1 MSETLKCE
9 ICGFENPNTHLY
21 CGRCGNGLAI
31 GKNSADTSIINAPIE
46 GERKQ
51 VTIIFAD
58 ISGFTALNDAAKSPA
73 EVEQVVR
80 LINLC
85 LQELSEAIYEF
96 DGYIDKYIG
105 DAIMAVFGA
114 PRAHEDDPERA
125 LRAALSMKKRLE
137 KFNQSPPMPL
147 PEPLDI
153 HMGINTGTV
162 IAGMVG
168 TDRKRSYTVMGDI
181 VNVASRLESVSERGE
196 FLVSEATYNL
206 TRHLFKFEEREP
218 VEVKGKREPLKIYE
232 LKGTGVTRPKP
243 PEAPIIGREYE
254 LETLLTK
261 YNQVHED
268 KSGGMVVVTGD
279 AGLGKSRL
287 ISEFRKQV
295 GEDGVGRVKPLW
307 LFGRGLSYRQSFK
320 NRLFVDIL
328 HSYLE
333 LPENPDDALVK
344 LRLEEMGEK
353 LFGQRKNEIVPYL
366 ATLLGLSL
374 DEELTSH
381 LPLNDPQIL
390 QQRTFLAM
398 GQWIEAL
405 VAQQPVVMIFED
417 LHWADPS
424 SVDIIRF
431 LSTLTVY
438 NPILMICV
446 SRPEREST
454 FWQVKTQIAQDFP
467 EQFTELALW
476 PLTDEESRQVI
487 KHLLKIDQMPETLEH
502 LLLSRAEGNPLFLE
516 EVLRSLIEQGA
527 IEHADGHW
535 EIARAATEIDIP
547 HTLQGV
553 LTSRIDRLEEEVK
566 RVLQVAAVI
575 GRYFSRS
582 VLAPI
587 VNEPEIL
594 EKALDQLEA
603 ADLIEV
609 RTRDPEPEYMFKH
622 VLTHETAYNSL
633 LHQQRKVIHKQ
644 IADYMA
650 FNLFWML
657 GEEYAPIVA
666 EHYYK
671 SETWPR
677 AMRYLHRAGEAAIQS
692 FANQEAVEFYNQALD
707 VARLT
712 APEEVDQ
719 AALLTIYEGRA
730 NILTRLG
737 EPQKAIADYEAML
750 AKAKE
755 LENDSTEMRALNGL
769 GSLHASHYDSSLAL
783 DFLQEALV
791 VARRI
796 GEKEGVADTLNQLG
810 NFYYYMGQLEE
821 ATQCYREASEISIAL
836 EDEARRIE
844 AEDGLA
850 KIMLEQGEI
859 AASLERYQEEIIN
872 ARRRLGYRTGLMTS
886 LTSILMAQTF
896 TADYK
901 SANKTAEEALELH
914 QQSGDLYQVSF
925 IKYYRAFGQLH
936 QGELGAAGENLKEGL
951 RLAHEQRQKSAQ
963 VLGMAWLS
971 YYYLNLGLNEDGLQQ
986 AEQSTHIARE
996 LGSPFYLVRAQTML
1010 GAAYRHLNRLDEAIQ
1025 ELQDVQAVAQRMGL
1039 GLDEVMILYQ
1049 LARAYIDANQWDEA
1063 EKTTKRLLSLATASD
1078 MKEFV
1083 ARGQWLE
1090 SIIDIRHQ
1098 RYNAALEI
1106 LLQASELAEKTD
1118 SRLNQYLIQIQKS
1131 YVYRMSGNSPAS
1143 RDAVAYA
1150 QKIQKRLAD
1159 SLHDDNL
1166 CQSFL
1171 NNYHA
1176 RQLEET
1182 DKEFVSQT
1190 KIEGR
1195 VGDKT

>member
-1 MSETLKCE
+1 MSQSIKCN
-9 ICGFENPNTHLY
+9 ICGFENPTIHLY
-21 CGRCGNGLAI
+21 CGRCGNGLVMGREARE
-31 GKNSADTSIINAPIE
+31 DTSIINATIE

-125 LRAALSMKKRLE
+125 LRAALSMQERLDD
-137 KFNQSPPMPL
+137 FNQSPPMPL
-147 PEPLDI
+147 PEPLGMHI
-153 HMGINTGTV
+153 GINTGTV

-168 TDRKRSYTVMGDI
+168 TDRKRSYTVMGDA

-196 FLVSEATYNL
+196 FLVSETTYNL
-206 TRHLFKFEEREP
+206 TRHLFMFEQQEP
-218 VEVKGKREPLKIYE
+218 VTVKGKREPLKIYQ
-232 LKGTGVTRPKP
+232 LLGVGGSRPKP

-254 LETLLTK
+254 LETLVAEYKKLST
-261 YNQVHED
+261 NQ
-268 KSGGMVVVTGD
+268 GGGIVVVTGD

-287 ISEFRKQV
+287 ISEFQKQV
-295 GEDGVGRVKPLW
+295 DEEQVNGLSPLW

-328 HSYLE
+328 YSYLD
-333 LPENPDDALVK
+333 LPENPDDTLVK

-353 LFGQRKNEIVPYL
+353 LFGRRKDEFTPYL
-366 ATLLGLSL
+366 ATMLGISL
-374 DEELTSH
+374 DEELAAN
-381 LPLNDPQIL
+381 LPLNDPQVL

-398 GQWIEAL
+398 GQWVEAL
-405 VAQQPVVMIFED
+405 VSQQPVLMVFED

-424 SVDIIRF
+424 SVDLIQF

-438 NPILMICV
+438 NSILMICV
-446 SRPEREST
+446 SRPEREAA
-454 FWQVKTQIAQDFP
+454 FWQVKTRIAQDYPDRFI
-467 EQFTELALW
+467 ELPLW
-476 PLTDEESRQVI
+476 PLTDAESRRVI
-487 KHLLKIDQMPETLEH
+487 KYLLKIDQMPETLEH

-516 EVLRSLIEQGA
+516 EVLRSLIEEGA

-535 EIARAATEIDIP
+535 KIARSITEVDIP

-553 LTSRIDRLEEEVK
+553 LTARIDRLEEEVK

-587 VNEPEIL
+587 INEPDVL
-594 EKALDQLEA
+594 EKALNQLEA

-633 LHQQRKVIHKQ
+633 LHEQRKVMHKQ

-677 AMRYLHRAGEAAIQS
+677 AMRYLHRAAEAAVQS
-692 FANQEAVEFYNQALD
+692 FANQEAVEFYSRALE
-707 VARLT
+707 VSKLI
-712 APEEVDQ
+712 APEELDQ
-719 AALLTIYEGRA
+719 ATLLALYQGRA

-737 EPQKAIADYEAML
+737 EPQKAIADYETILDKAQELNDDL
-750 AKAKE
+750 A
-755 LENDSTEMRALNGL
+755 EMRALNGL

-783 DFLQEALV
+783 SFLEDALS

-796 GEKEGVADTLNQLG
+796 GEKEGIADTLNQLG
-810 NFYYYMGQLEE
+810 NFHYHMGQLKE
-821 ATQCYREASEISIAL
+821 ATECYREASEISIAL
-836 EDEARRIE
+836 KDEARRIE

-850 KIMLEQGEI
+850 RIMLEQGEI
-859 AASLERYQEEIIN
+859 AASLERYQEEIIKT
-872 ARRRLGYRTGLMTS
+872 RRRLGYRTGLMTS

-901 SANKTAEEALELH
+901 NANQTAEEALELH
-914 QQSGDLYQVSF
+914 QGSGDLYQVSF
-925 IKYYRAFGQLH
+925 IKYYRAFGLLH
-936 QGELGAAGENLKEGL
+936 EGELGAAGENLKEGL
-951 RLAHEQRQKSAQ
+951 RLAHQQRQKSAQ

-971 YYYLNLGLNEDGLQQ
+971 YYYLNLGLNNDGLQQ

-996 LGSPFYLVRAQTML
+996 LGSPFYLMRAQSML
-1010 GAAYRHLNRLDEAIQ
+1010 GAAYRHVQRLDEAIQ
-1025 ELQDVQAVAQRMGL
+1025 ELEGVRAVARRMGL
-1039 GLDEVMILYQ
+1039 ALDEVMILYQ
-1049 LARAYIDANQWDEA
+1049 LTRAYIEANQWDQATE
-1063 EKTTKRLLSLATASD
+1063 TTRNLLVLASASD
-1078 MKEFV
+1078 MKEFLI
-1083 ARGQWLE
+1083 RGQWLQ

-1098 RYNAALEI
+1098 RYNPALEI
-1106 LLQASELAEKTD
+1106 LLKASETAEKID
-1118 SRLNQYLIQIQKS
+1118 SRLSQYLIQTQKA
-1131 YVYRMSGNSPAS
+1131 YVYRMTGNSPAS

-1150 QKIQKRLAD
+1150 QKLQKRLAD
-1159 SLHDDNL
+1159 SLQDETL
-1166 CQSFL
+1166 QQVFL

-1176 RQLEET
+1176 RHLEET
-1182 DKEFVSQT
+1182 DRAFAESQANL
-1190 KIEGR
+1190 
-1195 VGDKT
+1195 